1 MGLHYWIGVSQQI
14 PRTGMNDT
22 RDAPDDLESPSRPRA
37 VSIIVPTFRE
47 AANLPRL
54 AERIDA
60 ALSDSGLSWE
70 LLLIDDNSEDGSEP
84 VAAELAR
91 RLPVRLVTRRQPPR
105 DLSLSVIEG
114 IRLCRFDRLVVMDAD
129 LSHPP
134 ERIADLLAA
143 LDADSDMV
151 VGSRYAPGGHIDRTW
166 SPWRLL
172 NSRLATALALP
183 LVTCSDP
190 MAGFFATDRRVLPD
204 LQTLRPVGY
213 KIALELMVR
222 GKLRVK
228 ELPIDFRDRSLGSSK
243 MNWRQQLNFMRHLYR
258 LYRFKFGGIAR
269 VLCFG
274 LVGASGFVIDVAGY
288 FCLQWIGLEHRLAR
302 FLSFWPAVTWN
313 WRLNRSLTFSERPP
327 QPRVRQW
334 GKFVAGS
341 LAGLGVNVGG
351 YTILTSYVEV
361 FAHRRLAAFLL
372 GVLLGTGVNFLL
384 ANLYVYRRHSGTQ
397 GGYEAI
403 GKGQPR
409 NG

>member
-1 MGLHYWIGVSQQI
+1 MTDGPNKPH
-14 PRTGMNDT
+14 
-22 RDAPDDLESPSRPRA
+22 DLDNPGPRA

-54 AERIDA
+54 AERVQA
-60 ALSDSGLSWE
+60 ALSDSGIAWE
-70 LLLIDDNSEDGSEP
+70 LLLIDDNSEDGSEA

-105 DLSLSVIEG
+105 DLSLSVVEG

-143 LDADSDMV
+143 LDADCDMV
-151 VGSRYAPGGHIDRTW
+151 LGSRYAAGGLIDPTW
-166 SPWRLL
+166 SRWRLL
-172 NSRLATALALP
+172 NSRVATSLTLP
-183 LVTCSDP
+183 LVTCFDP
-190 MAGFFATDRRVLPD
+190 MSGFFATDRRLLPD
-204 LQTLRPVGY
+204 LQALQPIGY

-222 GKLRVK
+222 GRLRVK

-243 MNWRQQLNFMRHLYR
+243 MNWRQQLNFLRHLCR
-258 LYRFKFGGIAR
+258 LYRFKFGGTAR

-274 LVGASGFVIDVAGY
+274 LVGAGGLVIDVAGY
-288 FCLQWIGLEHRLAR
+288 FCLQWMGLEHRLAR

-313 WRLNRSLTFSERPP
+313 WRLNRSLTFGERPP

-341 LAGLGVNVGG
+341 LAGLSVNVGG
-351 YTILTSYVEV
+351 YTLLTSYVEA
-361 FAHRRLAAFLL
+361 FAHRRLLALLL
-372 GVLLGTGVNFLL
+372 GVLLGTLVNFLL
-384 ANLYVYRRHSGTQ
+384 ANLYVYRLHSGPE
-397 GGYEAI
+397 GGP
-403 GKGQPR
+403 GPGTGGRP
-409 NG
+409 GSG